1 MNVSSWLLPPMC
13 EHQEMRGWKQTTVA
27 GEEDS
32 NSVWVKV
39 NNKMLYSQKENTNG
53 HLKMLVRN
61 STQGPGLIKTSC
73 NKAERDKLKCKS
85 QTANF
90 WTLPL
95 QKGAKPWSL
104 HPASDT
110 STTTMA
116 PTRWDEESDKERKK
130 KRERE
135 REHNKAHPHT
145 ALGP

>member
-95 QKGAKPWSL
+95 QKGKPWFL